1 MAKTEMTSKTE
12 MAKTEMKP
20 VYAKVVGSKT
30 KTNDHVNE
38 KDTNTVKDDVS
49 NAKTYPIVRSYGIA
63 CFQRNKQGKLQVL
76 MIKRRNSYE
85 FAELILGKYT
95 NKNIPVG
102 LFDKMLPEEKI
113 DLLTLDFSRVW
124 YRLFL
129 DKDCQDPSYIRKKI
143 KFDRNFLYDGGS
155 KLVSLIQNSKN
166 KIPNELW
173 ELPKGRRCKDHH
185 RRTYDETELECAL
198 REFEEETGLA
208 KSMYR
213 VYPDIYN
220 TYTFTDYGIT
230 YVCKYFLAT
239 ATTHFIPEEINF
251 MNRMQIKEIS
261 CIRWLSI
268 EFIRLLSRKKSNTV
282 SNLEMFIQPMF
293 KRAKKIINGKY

>member
-1 MAKTEMTSKTE
+1 MESEDSISVSELSSTSSNDKYTTIKKTC
-12 MAKTEMKP
+12 
-20 VYAKVVGSKT
+20 
-30 KTNDHVNE
+30 
-38 KDTNTVKDDVS
+38 
-49 NAKTYPIVRSYGIA
+49 PIVRSYGIA

-76 MIKRRNSYE
+76 MIRRRNSYE
-85 FAELILGKYT
+85 FAEFVLCKYT
-95 NKNIPVG
+95 NKNLPVG

-129 DKDCQDPSYIRKKI
+129 DKDGQDPSYIRKKI
-143 KFDRNFLYDGGS
+143 KFDRNFLYDNGS
-155 KLVSLIQNSKN
+155 KLISLIQNSKN
-166 KIPNELW
+166 KTPTELW

-198 REFEEETGLA
+198 REFEEETGLT

-213 VYPDIYN
+213 VYPDIHN

-230 YVCKYFLAT
+230 YVCKYFMAVVN
-239 ATTHFIPEEINF
+239 THFIPEDISF
-251 MNRMQIKEIS
+251 TNRMQIKEIS

-268 EFIRLLSRKKSNTV
+268 EYIRLLSRKKSNTE
-282 SNLEMFIQPMF
+282 SNLEIFIHPMF
-293 KRAKKIINGKY
+293 KRAKKLIAFKHNQ